1 MCTCNHNAV
10 SVGGWSGI
18 EGFIYLFFER
28 VEGKEKEREKNIK
41 VWEPLAW
48 PLLGTWIVS

>member
-1 MCTCNHNAV
+1 MPTCNHNAV

-41 VWEPLAW
+41 VWEPLACS
-48 PLLGTWIVS
+48 LLGTWLVS

>member
-28 VEGKEKEREKNIK
+28 VEGKEKEREKNNR

-48 PLLGTWIVS
+48 PLLGTWLVS